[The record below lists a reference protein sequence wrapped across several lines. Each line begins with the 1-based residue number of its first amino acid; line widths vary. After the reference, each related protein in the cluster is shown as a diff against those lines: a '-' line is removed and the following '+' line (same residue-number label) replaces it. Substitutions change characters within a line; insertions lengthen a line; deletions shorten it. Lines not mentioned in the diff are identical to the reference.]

1 MIRALMLDLDDTL
14 LGNNMDTFMASYFAL
29 LRDFARPI
37 LNDETF
43 LPHLIQATQA
53 AIHNSDPALTN
64 ADVFWANFERL
75 SGARRSELEPFFMR
89 FYETEFS
96 QLRAATVMRPA
107 AADLV
112 STAIDQG
119 CAVVVATNPLF
130 PRTAIEQRLDWAGV
144 PVDRYAYALVTTY
157 EIMHATKPQPAYY
170 REILDYVGC
179 PAEAAMMVGDDWRND
194 IVPAATVGLRTFWI
208 APDDAEAPEPE
219 LLEGR
224 GTLEQLARL
233 VRDGYLEKTA
243 PGRSR

>member
-1 MIRALMLDLDDTL
+1 
-14 LGNNMDTFMASYFAL
+14 
-29 LRDFARPI
+29 
-37 LNDETF
+37 
-43 LPHLIQATQA
+43 
-53 AIHNSDPALTN
+53 
-64 ADVFWANFERL
+64 
-75 SGARRSELEPFFMR
+75 MR

-144 PVDRYAYALVTTY
+144 P
-157 EIMHATKPQPAYY
+157 
-170 REILDYVGC
+170 
-179 PAEAAMMVGDDWRND
+179 
-194 IVPAATVGLRTFWI
+194 
-208 APDDAEAPEPE
+208 DDAEAPEPE
-219 LLEGR
+219 LLDRR